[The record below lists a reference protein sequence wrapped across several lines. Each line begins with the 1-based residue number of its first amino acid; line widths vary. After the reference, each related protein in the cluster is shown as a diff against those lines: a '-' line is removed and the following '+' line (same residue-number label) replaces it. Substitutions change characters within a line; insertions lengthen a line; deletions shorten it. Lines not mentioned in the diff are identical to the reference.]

1 MRNAQILAVV
11 VSVFMSTWVR
21 GDDVD
26 LDKAI
31 DKAVE
36 ILGKYSNEKE
46 DTVPAEAFQKCKGLA
61 ILNVVKAGFIFSGS
75 GGTGLVVVRTKNGK
89 WSPPSAISAGGVGIG
104 LQAGG
109 SNVDYVMLLNTDDA
123 VKEFSKQGNYKGG
136 VEAEGTAGS
145 EGRNLSAGLA
155 GMSAITTYSFSQGL
169 FGGVSTSDM
178 GFGVEDDTNS
188 DFYGESLK
196 ARDILAGKNKQT
208 PPAVKKLWKALEEAD
223 RKTKITYENALKTGG
238 TKK

>member
-21 GDDVD
+21 GDDGD

-61 ILNVVKAGFIFSGS
+61 ILNVMKAGFIFSGS

-89 WSPPSAISAGGVGIG
+89 WSPPSAISAGGFGVG

-109 SNVDYVMLLNTDDA
+109 SNIDYVILMNSDDA
-123 VKEFSKQGNYKGG
+123 VEQFSKEGNYRGG
-136 VEAEGTAGS
+136 VEAEGTAGT
-145 EGRNLSAGLA
+145 EGRNLSAGMA
-155 GMSAITTYSFSQGL
+155 GMAGRALRRPMYYSTTAVSGCVRNTMKLLIRTYSHTHSQH
-169 FGGVSTSDM
+169 
-178 GFGVEDDTNS
+178 
-188 DFYGESLK
+188 SLY
-196 ARDILAGKNKQT
+196 AQILLVRLG
-208 PPAVKKLWKALEEAD
+208 
-223 RKTKITYENALKTGG
+223 
-238 TKK
+238 

>member
-1 MRNAQILAVV
+1 MQRILSLVV
-11 VSVFMSTWVR
+11 FCLAWTSVLTWADG
-21 GDDVD
+21 GD
-26 LDKAI
+26 LEKAI
-31 DKAVE
+31 DQAIE
-36 ILGKYSNEKE
+36 ILDRYANEKE

-61 ILNVVKAGFIFSGS
+61 IMHVMKAGFIFSGS
-75 GGTGLVVVRTKNGK
+75 GGTGLVVMRTKNGK
-89 WSPPSAISAGGVGIG
+89 WSPPSAISAGGIGIG

-109 SNVDYVMLLNTDDA
+109 SSVDYVMLLNTDDA

-178 GFGVEDDTNS
+178 GFGVEDDTNQE
-188 DFYGESLK
+188 FYGESLK

-208 PPAVKKLWKALEEAD
+208 PAAVKRLWKALDEAD
-223 RKTKITYENALKTGG
+223 RKTKITYENNQKNSSS
-238 TKK
+238 KK

>member
-1 MRNAQILAVV
+1 MQKRLTLATAFLACLPMFVL
-11 VSVFMSTWVR
+11 
-21 GDDVD
+21 GDDGD
-26 LDKAI
+26 LEKAI

-36 ILGKYSNEKE
+36 ILDRYSAEKE

-61 ILNVVKAGFIFSGS
+61 ILNVIKAGFIFSGS
-75 GGTGLVVVRTKNGK
+75 GGTGLVVVRKPNGK
-89 WSPPSAISAGGVGIG
+89 WSPPSAISAGGIGIG

-109 SNVDYVMLLNTDDA
+109 SNVDYVMLLNTEDA

-155 GMSAITTYSFSQGL
+155 GMSPITTYSFSQGL

-178 GFGVEDDTNS
+178 GFGVEDDTNQ
-188 DFYGESLK
+188 DFYGENLK
-196 ARDILAGKNKQT
+196 ARDILAGKNKNT
-208 PPAVKKLWKALEEAD
+208 PPAVKKLWKALEDAD
-223 RKTKITYENALKTGG
+223 RKTKITYENAQKNRPP
-238 TKK
+238 KK